1 LRGNASKRW
10 RRSYSFA
17 LIGCGRAGHCYATV
31 LAGHP
36 EMKLAAVI
44 DKNSEASRAFSN
56 SFNCSAYAS
65 VDEFLDSGSLTDCAI
80 ICTPPSEHTDT
91 TSKLLKNRIN
101 VLCES
106 PFGLS
111 SDEARKMFDIA
122 RAFGLTLMRGS
133 KFRFVADIIH
143 AKGLIQAGILG
154 HILEFEGDFREIVD
168 MSSRWNVQPEISGG
182 GVLIESGS
190 LVIDVVRYLFGTI
203 QAIRAEEGRRVQ
215 SKDVEDTVR
224 LELSTDTG
232 ILGTLH
238 LSWSLKNS
246 GDDYFRIYGT
256 QGNMCIGWKR
266 SIYRPNGAA
275 DWINFGE
282 GYSTQKSVKLQMS
295 HFLDVVS
302 GEDAPEIT
310 AEESIEA
317 VRVIEYGYQSLA
329 SGRHLSIY
337 PAASDQA
344 LAEERKLSII
354 NAPKASFPTWIFRH

>member
-1 LRGNASKRW
+1 LRVNASKRW
-10 RRSYSFA
+10 RKSYTIT

-36 EMKLAAVI
+36 EMKLSAVI
-44 DKNSEASRAFSN
+44 DVNPEAAHAFSN
-56 SFNCSAYAS
+56 SFNCVSYAS
-65 VDEFLDSGSLTDCAI
+65 VDEFLDSGHFTDCAVV
-80 ICTPPSEHTDT
+80 CTPPSAHTDT
-91 TSKLLKNRIN
+91 TCKLLKNRIN

-106 PFGLS
+106 PLALS
-111 SDEARKMFDIA
+111 SDEARKMFEIA
-122 RAFGLTLMRGS
+122 RTSGVTLMMGS
-133 KFRFVADIIH
+133 KFRFVADIIQ

-168 MSSRWNVQPEISGG
+168 MNSRWNVQPEISGG
-182 GVLIESGS
+182 GVLIDSGS
-190 LVIDVVRYLFGTI
+190 LVIDAVRYLFGTI
-203 QAIRAEEGRRVQ
+203 QAIRVEEGRRVQ

-224 LELSTDTG
+224 IELSTDDS

-238 LSWSLKNS
+238 LSWSLKSS

-282 GYSTQKSVKLQMS
+282 GYSTQKSVKLQMA
-295 HFLDVVS
+295 HFIDVVS
-302 GEDAPEIT
+302 GEEAPEIT

-317 VRVIEYGYQSLA
+317 VRVIEYGYQSLV
-329 SGRHLSIY
+329 SGRHLNIY
-337 PAASDQA
+337 PTLSDPA
-344 LAEERKLSII
+344 LLAERKLSII
-354 NAPKASFPTWIFRH
+354 NAPKTTFPTWIFKH